1 VHHIIPRDP
10 SGDWRGA
17 LMAVQF
23 GDARSRVPFASPR
36 LTSLPRYRSQTSTR
50 ARETRITD
58 RSHAGPL
65 PFSQRT
71 PCAPL
76 TAQQLSTTYECEYP
90 QADLMLP
97 TRYQQIPQKPHSSS
111 RRNWPIAEPCGSSLA
126 RFERH
131 ASITSHGFDGIR
143 ALHQIAPSCNVLH
156 TTDAGIISR
165 GSACPRV
172 SQAEK
177 LRPTR
182 GLPFFG
188 RLRPT
193 AVQCGG
199 TRC

>member
-1 VHHIIPRDP
+1 MVLGVRELIWTRSSRGHTEERTRARTCAGTRQLACLSTMCINTDHTAAERHRASHHPARSI
-10 SGDWRGA
+10 WRGA
-17 LMAVQF
+17 MMAVQF

-65 PFSQRT
+65 PFSQRA

-97 TRYQQIPQKPHSSS
+97 TRYQQIPQKPHGSS

-131 ASITSHGFDGIR
+131 ASITSHGF
-143 ALHQIAPSCNVLH
+143 
-156 TTDAGIISR
+156 
-165 GSACPRV
+165 
-172 SQAEK
+172 
-177 LRPTR
+177 
-182 GLPFFG
+182 
-188 RLRPT
+188 
-193 AVQCGG
+193 
-199 TRC
+199 